1 MDDLGSTLV
10 EDRQSP
16 LNTRVVDS
24 GTYSH
29 LGIIPN
35 RMNKA
40 VRFSLP
46 GLHALSI
53 DVSSWVK
60 GPPPV
65 MINNELRS

>member
-35 RMNKA
+35 RTNKA

-53 DVSSWVK
+53 DASSWVK
-60 GPPPV
+60 GPPV